1 MTFLEKIVAGPRKIV
16 VTGPFGCG
24 KSEFSVSLA
33 CAVAGIDDM
42 KTALCDLDIENPY
55 FRSRETEVLLTEK
68 GIEVFSDPFDGK
80 NGSELQTISPRIKA
94 PLESPDFRTIMDTGG
109 DFTGA
114 MVLNQFKRQLSDEV
128 SLLFVINKYRFG
140 SDTEEK
146 VFFQL
151 DSIEK
156 VTGIKVSGLVSN
168 THLIK
173 ETSEEDIADGY
184 EFSKGIEKAT
194 GIPLMCTLCPPFLAE
209 KLEGKIPNLFPIGM
223 YLRAS
228 YLDKR
233 I

>member
-1 MTFLEKIVAGPRKIV
+1 MSFISELASGPRKIA

-33 CAVAGIDDM
+33 CALAGIGDM

-55 FRSRETEVLLTEK
+55 FRSREMKAALEER

-80 NGSELQTISPRIKA
+80 NGSELQTISPKVKA
-94 PLESPDFRTIMDTGG
+94 PLENPMYRTVLDTGG
-109 DFTGA
+109 DYTGA
-114 MVLNQFKRQLSDEV
+114 MVLNQFSRQLSDAV
-128 SLLFVINKYRFG
+128 SILFVINKYRFG
-140 SDTEEK
+140 SDTVEK
-146 VFFQL
+146 VKNQIS
-151 DSIEK
+151 SIES
-156 VTGIKVSGLVSN
+156 VTGLSVTGLVSN

-173 ETSEEDIADGY
+173 ETTLEDLLEGY
-184 EFSKGIEKAT
+184 EFALEAEKEP
-194 GIPLMCTLCPPFLAE
+194 GIPLLCTLCPPFLAHE
-209 KLEGKIPNLFPIGM
+209 AEGKIPDLFPIGM